1 MSLASLTIKFW
12 YSFGS
17 ENDQIWILITKIE
30 KVTYKRNRNWM
41 TGGSEFEGVMVM
53 HILYIHPYH
62 NCNGKLLVRI
72 VDSL

>member
-1 MSLASLTIKFW
+1 
-12 YSFGS
+12 
-17 ENDQIWILITKIE
+17 
-30 KVTYKRNRNWM
+30 M